1 MCRLSG
7 RHSHIFYCC
16 ANCWSTRVRTSAGAA
31 CLSLR
36 QQLRFTRSGT
46 SNRKAA
52 LESWICW
59 LPSCVPTFVWGVL
72 FRDRERRMPDTNRGE
87 VLRSRHAGTAT
98 HDVSNARSG
107 EMCGRQAPR
116 GSKVW
121 TPESATLA
129 PDSRRIVAFV
139 SLRHDI
145 SCGGSVSRA
154 PRVIVSKD

>member
-7 RHSHIFYCC
+7 RHRDIFYCW
-16 ANCWSTRVRTSAGAA
+16 ANCCQHGSRLLVPPVSGSDNSCGSLGQVPQIEKRHWSHGVAGSICVRARVRV
-31 CLSLR
+31 LLR
-36 QQLRFTRSGT
+36 NHEHAPHERGT
-46 SNRKAA
+46 N
-52 LESWICW
+52 
-59 LPSCVPTFVWGVL
+59 P
-72 FRDRERRMPDTNRGE
+72 GE

-98 HDVSNARSG
+98 HSAKDARSG
-107 EMCGRQAPR
+107 ETCGRQAPR

-121 TPESATLA
+121 THESATLA